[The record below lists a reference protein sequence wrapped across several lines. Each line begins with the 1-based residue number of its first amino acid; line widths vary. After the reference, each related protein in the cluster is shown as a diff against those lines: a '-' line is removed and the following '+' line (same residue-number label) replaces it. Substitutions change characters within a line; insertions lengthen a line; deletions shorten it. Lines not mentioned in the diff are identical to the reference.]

1 MNAPYTHPSVSSADE
16 VPAAPEDKPAAT
28 TVAGYYDSFW
38 SADQER
44 RYVPEAALWSLILAG
59 VTPQTQCLDVG
70 CGTGNS
76 YAREFLRRGIS
87 YVGVDVSPDAVTAAR
102 AAGIDAH
109 VIGDAAELPFA
120 DQSFDLVLC
129 IEVFEHLFSPH
140 LAAREIL
147 RVLRPGGRL
156 VASTPNVAYWRLRA
170 NLLFGL
176 WNPVGDELAVQ
187 QPWRDPHIRFFTPK
201 TLKRMLGMAGFAA
214 VQTGT
219 HNGRLLDHLTS
230 RPTSFGQ
237 ARAYRWL
244 ERRLPSLLGLTVHA
258 VATK

>member
-1 MNAPYTHPSVSSADE
+1 VSSPDE
-16 VPAAPEDKPAAT
+16 VTATPASEPAAT
-28 TVAGYYDSFW
+28 PVASYYDSFW

-44 RYVPEAALWSLILAG
+44 RYVPEPALWSLILDG
-59 VTPQTQCLDVG
+59 VTAQTRCLDVG

-76 YAREFLRRGIS
+76 YAREFVGRGIS
-87 YVGVDVSPDAVTAAR
+87 YVGVDVSPEAVTAAR
-102 AAGIDAH
+102 AAGIDAQ
-109 VIGDAAELPFA
+109 VIADAATLPFP

-129 IEVFEHLFSPH
+129 IEVLEHLFSPQ
-140 LAAREIL
+140 LAAREIA

-176 WNPVGDELAVQ
+176 WNPIGDELAVQ
-187 QPWRDPHIRFFTPK
+187 QPWRDPHIRFFTPT
-201 TLKRMLGMAGFAA
+201 TLKRMLDMAGFDS
-214 VQTGT
+214 VQTGG
-219 HNGRLLDHLTS
+219 HNGRFLDHLTS
-230 RPTSFGQ
+230 RPSSFGQ
-237 ARAYRWL
+237 GRAYAWL